1 MKKDNKPRVL
11 EESSD
16 LEKEK
21 VEVIDRP
28 DVIFRSGLNATIRL
42 ENYKSEFMLDGINL
56 YDDGRT
62 SLISSAMYN

>member
-1 MKKDNKPRVL
+1 ML

-16 LEKEK
+16 LLKEK
-21 VEVIDRP
+21 KEDVERK
-28 DVIFRSGLNATIRL
+28 DVIFKSGLDATMFL
-42 ENYKSEFMLDGINL
+42 ENFTSEFLLDGVNL